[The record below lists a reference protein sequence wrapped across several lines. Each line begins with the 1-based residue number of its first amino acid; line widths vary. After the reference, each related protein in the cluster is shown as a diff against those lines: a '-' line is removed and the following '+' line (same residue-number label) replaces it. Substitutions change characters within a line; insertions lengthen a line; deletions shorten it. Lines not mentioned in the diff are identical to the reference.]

1 METSFIA
8 LMAGFSAVIATQI
21 YLFYKFKA
29 ELYHHNLELA
39 AVITQTLQNLGS
51 QIEIEPPTPGQML
64 LMELVKSKMAPQP
77 ERDEAGKF
85 T

>member
-29 ELYHHNLELA
+29 ELYNHNLELA